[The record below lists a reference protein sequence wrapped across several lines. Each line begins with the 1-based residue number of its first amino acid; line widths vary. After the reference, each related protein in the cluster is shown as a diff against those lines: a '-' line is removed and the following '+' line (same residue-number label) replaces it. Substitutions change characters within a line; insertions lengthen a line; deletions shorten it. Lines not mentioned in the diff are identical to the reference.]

1 MIVFVGGAV
10 YRHWSQDEEGMKN
23 VTLKKLAEYFSE
35 PKMLKPKSIHYEK
48 W

>member
-23 VTLKKLAEYFSE
+23 VTLKKLAEYFAE
-35 PKMLKPKSIHYEK
+35 PKMLKPKSIYY
-48 W
+48 